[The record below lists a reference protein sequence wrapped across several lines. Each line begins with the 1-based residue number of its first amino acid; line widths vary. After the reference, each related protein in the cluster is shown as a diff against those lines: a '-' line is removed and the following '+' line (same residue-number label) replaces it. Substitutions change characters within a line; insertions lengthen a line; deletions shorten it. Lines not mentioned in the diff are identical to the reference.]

1 MPTPEPYVKLD
12 VSRYILLISKLREA
26 GFELTKQQELRAA
39 NIPFDET
46 DEELFGLFNRFL
58 RLWKQGE
65 PIEQPALPDKHGA
78 AHTLPE
84 LELYCRKLDLYFSF
98 SKAFSVPID
107 RNALYDERE
116 KTADQINQI
125 LLHNL
130 RNNIR
135 FCSACGAALP
145 LHYEGRLCSRCYS
158 RRYGYRFR
166 PRGRK

>member
-1 MPTPEPYVKLD
+1 M
-12 VSRYILLISKLREA
+12 
-26 GFELTKQQELRAA
+26 
-39 NIPFDET
+39 
-46 DEELFGLFNRFL
+46 
-58 RLWKQGE
+58 
-65 PIEQPALPDKHGA
+65 
-78 AHTLPE
+78 
-84 LELYCRKLDLYFSF
+84 
-98 SKAFSVPID
+98 PID
-107 RNALYDERE
+107 RDALYDERE

-145 LHYEGRLCSRCYS
+145 LHYEGRLCSRCYN